1 MWSLLIS
8 LLYCRCQARLA
19 RSAVSDTFT
28 HSLMYFVHICSS
40 SSCVHSAEGHHRC
53 IKIKQIQNK
62 NSIWYRNISFKLK
75 HEWLKCKYL
84 RPWPSWCCLVT
95 SSWQRG
101 VLILSGEAKCFFM
114 KTLFHSDRTNWP
126 KGPSVPQ
133 LLALSSQ
140 LSSCCQR
147 LMIQFTM
154 DHQPPLIQPMQ
165 PSGLE

>member
-19 RSAVSDTFT
+19 RSAVSDTFVNVFCPNLQLL
-28 HSLMYFVHICSS
+28 LMCSFS
-40 SSCVHSAEGHHRC
+40 WRTSALHQDKTN
-53 IKIKQIQNK
+53 IT
-62 NSIWYRNISFKLK
+62 SIWYRNITFKLK
-75 HEWLKCKYL
+75 QEWLKCKYL

-95 SSWQRG
+95 SSRHRG

-154 DHQPPLIQPMQ
+154 DHQPPLIQPML